1 MRSRSVIAQA
11 NHPTLTSEAT
21 MKHKPTHSSPPLVG
35 KAVAR
40 SYFASF
46 LALCL
51 VSSNLV
57 FGTVAV
63 AQSAIAPPTID
74 QETKGTPAIAEGPP
88 ADSPSSDKGTTSSSD
103 KNSKQGGQTK
113 GIDGLLG
120 EATITESKRDSGQR
134 YLIELEHSA
143 GTKQYIEETDSDGK
157 IESTSNDIEETPNL
171 AKWKIGSW

>member
-1 MRSRSVIAQA
+1 
-11 NHPTLTSEAT
+11 
-21 MKHKPTHSSPPLVG
+21 MKYKPTHSSPPLVG
-35 KAVAR
+35 KTVAR

-57 FGTVAV
+57 FGTVAF
-63 AQSAIAPPTID
+63 AQSAIAPPTIG

-88 ADSPSSDKGTTSSSD
+88 AYSASSDKGSND
-103 KNSKQGGQTK
+103 KDSKQGRQTR
-113 GIDGLLG
+113 GIDSLLG
-120 EATITESKRDSGQR
+120 KATITESKRDSGQR
-134 YLIELEHSA
+134 YLIELEHSS
-143 GTKQYIEETDSDGK
+143 GTKQYIQETDSDGK